1 MKNRFDEIMADLN
14 QSKLSLD
21 SLQYIL
27 SLMAANGENDTEKIL
42 MLCTT
47 VLSKTSFDLNNIINR
62 IDENL
67 VQNPNIVD
75 T

>member
-21 SLQYIL
+21 SLQYAL

-42 MLCTT
+42 TLCTT
-47 VLSKTSFDLNNIINR
+47 VLSKTSFDLNDIINR

-67 VQNPNIVD
+67 IQNPNIVD